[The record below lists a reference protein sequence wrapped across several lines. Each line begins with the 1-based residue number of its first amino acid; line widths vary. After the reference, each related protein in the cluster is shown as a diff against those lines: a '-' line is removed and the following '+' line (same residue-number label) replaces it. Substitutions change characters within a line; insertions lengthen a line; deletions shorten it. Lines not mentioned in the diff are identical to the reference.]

1 MTPKLP
7 FLKYFQYMA
16 PENIKKSESN
26 KKLIKLAKALP
37 ADNINIEDLADEWKL
52 LQVDEDVNFSSLK
65 KQEKRIDVF

>member
-26 KKLIKLAKALP
+26 KKLIKLAKA
-37 ADNINIEDLADEWKL
+37 
-52 LQVDEDVNFSSLK
+52 
-65 KQEKRIDVF
+65 